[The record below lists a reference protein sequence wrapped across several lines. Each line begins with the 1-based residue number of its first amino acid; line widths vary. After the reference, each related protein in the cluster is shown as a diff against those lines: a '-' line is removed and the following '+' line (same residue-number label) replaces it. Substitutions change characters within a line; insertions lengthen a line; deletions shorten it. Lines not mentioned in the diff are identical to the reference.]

1 MAYGTLILAQ
11 GKKGGNMARRYPQ
24 WVTPD
29 RQTHLVRLFLDNK
42 GFCVYGH
49 KRCLIPEH
57 HYEVYIEYLIADWKA
72 DDKAQRKAEW
82 QAEREQLHKT
92 ADRHYPLSGQF
103 SAVSKDIFFAEQP
116 LYYLV
121 GLGISGLT
129 FKPFAQIRLASSF
142 VSLYI
147 DLGNTLK
154 GLSKSKRRKAIR
166 YGKPLSY
173 DIDREIGNICKLAV
187 KHYLA

>member
-1 MAYGTLILAQ
+1 
-11 GKKGGNMARRYPQ
+11 MARRYPQ

-57 HYEVYIEYLIADWKA
+57 HYEVYIECLIADWKA
-72 DDKAQRKAEW
+72 DDKAQSQAEW
-82 QAEREQLHKT
+82 QAERRQLH
-92 ADRHYPLSGQF
+92 RVGERRYPLKGQF
-103 SAVSKDIFFAEQP
+103 SAVSKDIFFADQP
-116 LYYLV
+116 QYYLL

-129 FKPFAQIRLASSF
+129 FKPFAQIRLSSSF

-147 DLGNTLK
+147 DLGDTLK
-154 GLSKSKRRKAIR
+154 GLSKTKRRKAIR
-166 YGKPLSY
+166 YGVRLPY
-173 DIDREIGNICKLAV
+173 EVEREVNNICRMAV
-187 KHYLA
+187 RHYLEK